1 MKFDFDYNKLTLYWT
16 WKLEDRLLTDIMC
29 FFPKQMV
36 QCMTLALYKPFGL

>member
-1 MKFDFDYNKLTLYWT
+1 MKFDFDYNKL
-16 WKLEDRLLTDIMC
+16 KLEDRLLTDIMC